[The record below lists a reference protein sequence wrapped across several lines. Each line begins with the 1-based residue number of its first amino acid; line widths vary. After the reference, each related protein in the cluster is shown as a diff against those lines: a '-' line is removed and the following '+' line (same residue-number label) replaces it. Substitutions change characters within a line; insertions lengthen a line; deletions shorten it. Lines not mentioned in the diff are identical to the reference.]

1 MIPVHI
7 LLVEDNKADAR
18 LVERRLEAAQRV
30 RCGVEHV
37 EWLQSALMLAKNKR
51 FDLVFLDLSLP
62 DSHGIDTIVSMRREL
77 PNTPIIVL
85 SAQEDL
91 SVATRAMEAGADNFI
106 VKRPEMSTDELER
119 EILYSLE
126 RARRQQT
133 AKSLIQKSVER
144 LTIDPRP
151 GSTPPPPVAGM
162 ASAHVNQI
170 EDIVNHVRLFL
181 QKNNPA
187 IAEQVEQLLHGRG
200 YYIAIQELRGLLRMD
215 DDVHRRKTLSFSERA
230 LQAVRE
236 ATAPAAPVVD
246 PEAELLDVLG
256 SLGEEPSDE

>member
-30 RCGVEHV
+30 RCGVEHA
-37 EWLQSALMLAKNKR
+37 EWLSSALMLAKNKR
-51 FDLVFLDLSLP
+51 FDLVLLDLSLP

-77 PNTPIIVL
+77 PNTPMIVL

-126 RARRQQT
+126 RARRQAT

-144 LTIDPRP
+144 LTMDARP
-151 GSTPPPPVAGM
+151 GSTPPPPVSGM

-170 EDIVNHVRLFL
+170 EDIVNHIRLFL
-181 QKNNPA
+181 QRNNPA
-187 IAEQVEQLLHGRG
+187 IAEQVEQILHSRG
-200 YYIAIQELRGLLRMD
+200 YYVAVQELRGILRMD
-215 DDVHRRKTLSFSERA
+215 ENVHRRKTVSFSERA
-230 LQAVRE
+230 LEAIRD

-246 PEAELLDVLG
+246 PEAELLEVLG
-256 SLGEEPSDE
+256 NLGESSDE

>member
-30 RCGVEHV
+30 RCGVEHA
-37 EWLQSALMLAKNKR
+37 EWLSSALMLAKNKR
-51 FDLVFLDLSLP
+51 FDLVLLDLSLP
-62 DSHGIDTIVSMRREL
+62 DSHGIDTIVSMRREM

-91 SVATRAMEAGADNFI
+91 NVATRSMEAGADNFI

-126 RARRQQT
+126 RARRQTT
-133 AKSLIQKSVER
+133 AKSLMQKSVER
-144 LTIDPRP
+144 LTMDARP
-151 GSTPPPPVAGM
+151 GSTPPPSVAGLG
-162 ASAHVNQI
+162 SAHVNQI
-170 EDIVNHVRLFL
+170 DDVVSHIRLFL
-181 QKNNPA
+181 QKNNPG
-187 IAEQVEQLLHGRG
+187 IAEQVEQILHGRG
-200 YYIAIQELRGLLRMD
+200 YYVAIQELRGLLRMD
-215 DDVHRRKTLSFSERA
+215 ENVHRRKTVTFSERA

-236 ATAPAAPVVD
+236 ATAPASTVLNAD
-246 PEAELLDVLG
+246 AELLEVLEN
-256 SLGEEPSDE
+256 LGDDHSDE